1 MQPVH
6 GTLWEPWEALL
17 YLEYCGVLDEL
28 SDPRSTLFV
37 METLP
42 FLSPSQRRQ
51 DTGGPSELF
60 WRKGGSRGRAEA
72 QETAGN
78 TADGVQR
85 KPEVTT
91 KKSFWSQI
99 SLAHASEFTIWVWA
113 HAGERAKMRS
123 SNLSVTLGHELD
135 DKEILGA
142 RSPNSQNR

>member
-91 KKSFWSQI
+91 KSHS
-99 SLAHASEFTIWVWA
+99 
-113 HAGERAKMRS
+113 
-123 SNLSVTLGHELD
+123 
-135 DKEILGA
+135 GA
-142 RSPNSQNR
+142 RSHLLMPQNPLYGFGHMLGREPK

>member
-17 YLEYCGVLDEL
+17 YLEYCGVLAEL
-28 SDPRSTLFV
+28 SDPRSILFV
-37 METLP
+37 RETLP

-91 KKSFWSQI
+91 KSHS
-99 SLAHASEFTIWVWA
+99 
-113 HAGERAKMRS
+113 
-123 SNLSVTLGHELD
+123 
-135 DKEILGA
+135 GA
-142 RSPNSQNR
+142 RSLLLMPQNPLNGFGRMLGREPK

>member
-28 SDPRSTLFV
+28 DLV
-37 METLP
+37 TLP
-42 FLSPSQRRQ
+42 LPLTHPSA
-51 DTGGPSELF
+51 DGPSELF

-72 QETAGN
+72 QEH
-78 TADGVQR
+78 R
-85 KPEVTT
+85 REHRRRRTT
-91 KKSFWSQI
+91 KTRGYHEKSFWSQI
-99 SLAHASEFTIWVWA
+99 PLAHASESTKRVWA

-123 SNLSVTLGHELD
+123 RNLCVAMGYELD
-135 DKEILGA
+135 DKEILGG

>member
-91 KKSFWSQI
+91 KSHS
-99 SLAHASEFTIWVWA
+99 
-113 HAGERAKMRS
+113 
-123 SNLSVTLGHELD
+123 
-135 DKEILGA
+135 GA
-142 RSPNSQNR
+142 RSYLLMPQNPLYGFGHMLGREPK